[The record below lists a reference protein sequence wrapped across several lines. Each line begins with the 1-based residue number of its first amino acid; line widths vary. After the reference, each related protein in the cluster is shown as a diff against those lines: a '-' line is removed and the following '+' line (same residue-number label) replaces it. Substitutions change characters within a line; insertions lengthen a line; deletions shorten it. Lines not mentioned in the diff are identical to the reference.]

1 MLDKRTEFGP
11 FSFDPASLQ
20 LQRVGV
26 EVQLGARVGVL
37 LAVLIEAR
45 GNVVTKQQLL
55 DAA

>member
-1 MLDKRTEFGP
+1 MLDKRAEFGP
-11 FSFDPASLQ
+11 FSFDPVSLQ
-20 LQRVGV
+20 LQRGGV